1 MEGNYLWENMRKFD
15 RMEQNFDLI
24 YRTSFEN
31 NSFTSSKYCTNLIT
45 NQLNEL
51 QVWEHVIIWGLAQNR
66 GLPSD
71 IENYSK
77 DDFNEI
83 SEPGIGSSI
92 RPKNIDSTI
101 IIFQHVELISK
112 WIDRLENTDKI

>member
-1 MEGNYLWENMRKFD
+1 
-15 RMEQNFDLI
+15 MEQNFDLI